1 MASFVAH
8 STASAAAR
16 ASTRVPYIGAAVG
29 AAGIDTRNGGPD
41 WEFAVSGAVGVL
53 IPIGRRLY
61 LRPDF
66 RIRGIGSALSAS
78 ISDFGL
84 GLALKL

>member
-1 MASFVAH
+1 M
-8 STASAAAR
+8 
-16 ASTRVPYIGAAVG
+16 G
-29 AAGIDTRNGGPD
+29 AAGFDERNDGPD
-41 WEFAVSGAVGVL
+41 WEFALSGAVGAI

-66 RIRGIGSALSAS
+66 RIRGIGSELSAS